1 MRSSLQTL
9 LRTVACDPPLP
20 GRLLAYW
27 GRMMMCML
35 VAHVRRVLRGFL
47 CADHVWSGCTVSN
60 MSVITMYRGLKKS
73 DWAVIFRQ
81 FGRRGVL
88 LARLV
93 RRGTLAARVP
103 WRCGTET

>member
-1 MRSSLQTL
+1 
-9 LRTVACDPPLP
+9 
-20 GRLLAYW
+20 
-27 GRMMMCML
+27 MMMCML

-60 MSVITMYRGLKKS
+60 MSVINESFEKALGSYLNAI
-73 DWAVIFRQ
+73 WAARRA
-81 FGRRGVL
+81 FG
-88 LARLV
+88 ARLV